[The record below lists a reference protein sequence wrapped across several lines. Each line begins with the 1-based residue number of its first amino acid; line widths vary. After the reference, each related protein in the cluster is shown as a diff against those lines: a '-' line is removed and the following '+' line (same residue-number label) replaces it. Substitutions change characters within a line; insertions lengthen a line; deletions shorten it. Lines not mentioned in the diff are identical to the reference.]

1 MVQRH
6 DLPPAG
12 MTDAADAAD
21 APRSSGRDG
30 SPGPGPDGPRR
41 PGSDGSPSAGSDA
54 PRRPGSDAPPSTG
67 PDGAAERVTERTAGR
82 AAERTA
88 GAVGPSWGES
98 ATAGEVLSAYL
109 HAQAGDFLRS
119 LRLHRESGSDV
130 AEAAEAARL
139 LRRAARRISGALH
152 VYRPITDP
160 AWSDQLRTEL
170 AWLSG
175 TLAREHAYAE
185 RLTRL
190 RGALYRLSGAGGPSD
205 RSAPGEGTAAERVNA
220 EEPANADE
228 RVNAD
233 GRVDSDGRVNADGRF
248 PEGAPAP
255 QAPNSR
261 GSAGASSAT
270 DATGA
275 AGASS
280 ATGALGAT
288 GVTNATGATGATGG
302 TNATGAVGAR
312 SATGVTSAARTERGG
327 VTVAVDGTGGPPG
340 SVPPRSTR
348 AARRSVSLAAG
359 APGGGAGDPVGG
371 QGPGPAGT
379 GGGAEGAAGASRDE
393 GRAAGRRR
401 GERRE
406 RGERG
411 DKGGRGTRGERGN
424 RSGQGSAHQRAGAEE
439 EARGG
444 ALTVGAAR
452 AGALLERQLTLARTR
467 AHTAA
472 LEALGSSRFHAV
484 ADSVALLASEVPL
497 DEANAARPARQ
508 VLPPLAE
515 LAGRRL
521 AEAVEA
527 LPLGR
532 AGHPYNA
539 DALVHGLAATPAADA
554 PPASERQD
562 APWHQVR
569 HLLRMR
575 RYALE
580 VLDQTW
586 QRPDGRGGPDRP
598 GGPGGPD
605 GPGGLGGPGG
615 PHGPGANGSGPG
627 GSGPGGSGPGG
638 SGPGGSGP
646 GGSGP
651 VDAEPPLS
659 VRLLAAGQALERHRD
674 AAEAAAAAAAAAR
687 TPRIAPAT
695 AYALGVLHADQRHE
709 VEAARFAFGRIWRR
723 VAARAS

>member
-1 MVQRH
+1 
-6 DLPPAG
+6 
-12 MTDAADAAD
+12 MTDRGATTDRGTADRGTAD
-21 APRSSGRDG
+21 
-30 SPGPGPDGPRR
+30 RR
-41 PGSDGSPSAGSDA
+41 VQD
-54 PRRPGSDAPPSTG
+54 
-67 PDGAAERVTERTAGR
+67 R
-82 AAERTA
+82 AAEA
-88 GAVGPSWGES
+88 AAAPSWES

-130 AEAAEAARL
+130 QEAAEAARL
-139 LRRAARRISGALH
+139 LRRAARRISGALY
-152 VYRPITDP
+152 VYRPLTDT

-185 RLTRL
+185 RLDRL
-190 RGALYRLSGAGGPSD
+190 RGALHRLSGAGGPAD
-205 RSAPGEGTAAERVNA
+205 RASHGEGTAAEVA
-220 EEPANADE
+220 SPGEWPADGAANA
-228 RVNAD
+228 AH
-233 GRVDSDGRVNADGRF
+233 A
-248 PEGAPAP
+248 
-255 QAPNSR
+255 
-261 GSAGASSAT
+261 
-270 DATGA
+270 
-275 AGASS
+275 
-280 ATGALGAT
+280 
-288 GVTNATGATGATGG
+288 
-302 TNATGAVGAR
+302 
-312 SATGVTSAARTERGG
+312 TSAAHSARGG
-327 VTVAVDGTGGPPG
+327 VTVAVDGAGGPAGAAGTSATGGAAAA
-340 SVPPRSTR
+340 VPPRSTR

-359 APGGGAGDPVGG
+359 APGSGAADPVGG
-371 QGPGPAGT
+371 QGARPGQADA
-379 GGGAEGAAGASRDE
+379 GGAEGAAGTARDE

-401 GERRE
+401 GER
-406 RGERG
+406 GERG
-411 DKGGRGTRGERGN
+411 DKNGRGAKGEKTDRP
-424 RSGQGSAHQRAGAEE
+424 GQPGAAHQRAGAEE

-484 ADSVALLASEVPL
+484 ADTVALLASDAPL
-497 DEANAARPARQ
+497 DEANAARPAGQ

-515 LAGRRL
+515 LANRRL

-527 LPLGR
+527 LPLIR

-539 DALVHGLAATPAADA
+539 EALVHGLAATSAADA

-569 HLLRMR
+569 HLLRLR

-580 VLDQTW
+580 VLDQVW
-586 QRPDGRGGPDRP
+586 QQPDGAG
-598 GGPGGPD
+598 
-605 GPGGLGGPGG
+605 
-615 PHGPGANGSGPG
+615 GPG
-627 GSGPGGSGPGG
+627 GSGSA
-638 SGPGGSGP
+638 
-646 GGSGP
+646 
-651 VDAEPPLS
+651 DAEPPLS

-723 VAARAS
+723 VATRAF